1 MTECINAEVRDALP
15 DLLHGRLGD
24 LDRTTMKAHVES
36 CADCRAEL
44 ALMERVR
51 AYAPL
56 APSIDVSRIVSMLP
70 APVLSAEQQVAH
82 VAPGR
87 QPAGMS
93 MIWKLAAA
101 LALIVAGTLTFSK
114 SREPVS
120 SGSTVAK
127 IATVVPATS
136 AVSEVPAPAVT
147 PESQPKEVAIAN
159 PVAGA
164 ASRRVVSTSG
174 LSLTGGVQDLTDTQ
188 LEALLEEVDN
198 VEGLPT
204 AEPEAISVSVDGDE
218 GLQ

>member
-1 MTECINAEVRDALP
+1 MTECMNAEVRDALP

-24 LDRTTMKAHVES
+24 LDRATMKAHVES

-56 APSIDVSRIVSMLP
+56 GPSIDVSRIVSMLP
-70 APVLSAEQQVAH
+70 APVPSAEQQVAQI
-82 VAPGR
+82 APGR
-87 QPAGMS
+87 QHSGMS
-93 MIWKLAAA
+93 KIWKLAAA
-101 LALIVAGTLTFSK
+101 VALIVAGTLTFSK

-127 IATVVPATS
+127 IATVVHAPS
-136 AVSEVPAPAVT
+136 AASEVPAPAVT
-147 PESQPKEVAIAN
+147 PEAQPKEVAITN
-159 PVAGA
+159 PVAVA
-164 ASRRVVSTSG
+164 TSKRVVSTSG

-188 LEALLEEVDN
+188 LEALLREVDN

-204 AEPEAISVSVDGDE
+204 AEPETISVVVDGDE